1 MPTDEERP
9 ESHRL
14 SDEEWAVIQEM
25 RARQAPGARPFEA
38 EVLALLHEHSK
49 LLREI
54 RDRWR
59 SPAAGRDGD
68 DGA

>member
-1 MPTDEERP
+1 
-9 ESHRL
+9 
-14 SDEEWAVIQEM
+14 M
-25 RARQAPGARPFEA
+25 RARQARGARPFEA
-38 EVLALLHEHSK
+38 EVLALLHEHSA

-59 SPAAGRDGD
+59 SPAAGRDGG